1 MAVTW
6 EAFEHGKAAF
16 EKAVF
21 VGEVETAEGDEGD
34 LVGGLAGLEPV
45 PATDANLNL
54 SDDLLDDTDL
64 TMTDSRSHINGLREW
79 SVDLTL
85 NYKETNVAFEM
96 IRDAYL
102 ARENLWVMYIPNHD
116 VEDPSVVSETDE
128 GYIGRITVE
137 NMDHSGGV
145 DDIESIDATFQ
156 SASTIH
162 WTVASN
168 IPVTAAG

>member
-1 MAVTW
+1 MAKTW
-6 EAFEHGKAAF
+6 EEFEHGKPAF
-16 EKAVF
+16 QKAVF
-21 VGEVETAEGDEGD
+21 VGEVDEDGRLDAELDD
-34 LVGGLAGLEPV
+34 LEPV

-85 NYKETNVAFEM
+85 NYKEENDAFEM

-102 ARENLWVMYIPNHD
+102 ERKNLWVVYIPNHD
-116 VEDPSVVSETDE
+116 VEEPSEVTAGDE
-128 GYIGRITVE
+128 GYIGRVTVE
-137 NMDHSGGV
+137 NLDHAGGV
-145 DDIESIDATFQ
+145 DDLETIDATMQ

-162 WTVASN
+162 WTNVDD
-168 IPVTAAG
+168 IPTPP

>member
-1 MAVTW
+1 MAATW
-6 EAFEHGKAAF
+6 EEFEHGKPAF

-21 VGEVETAEGDEGD
+21 VGEVDEDGN
-34 LVGGLAGLEPV
+34 LVGGIDGLEPV

-85 NYKETNVAFEM
+85 NYKETNVAFER

-102 ARENLWVMYIPNHD
+102 ERNNLWIVYIPNHD
-116 VEDPSVVSETDE
+116 VDDPSVVSELDE

-137 NMDHSGGV
+137 NLDHAGGV
-145 DDIESIDATFQ
+145 DDLETIDATMQ

-162 WTVASN
+162 WTTVGD
-168 IPVTAAG
+168 IPVPAA